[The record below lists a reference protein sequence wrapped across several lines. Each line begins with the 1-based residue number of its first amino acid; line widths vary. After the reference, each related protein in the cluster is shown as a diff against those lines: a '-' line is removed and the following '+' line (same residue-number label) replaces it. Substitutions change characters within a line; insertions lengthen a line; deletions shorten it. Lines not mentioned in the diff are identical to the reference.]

1 MARGR
6 RHKGRGMPA
15 SILEFL
21 EDRDD
26 LSTFVRLLNR
36 SRLRERLEE
45 DTEYT
50 VFAPKNVAFEQMDD
64 ATYDQLL
71 DPEQRDR
78 LRRILR
84 HHLVARHLE
93 SSQFKER
100 DVETLGG
107 WEAPLTTDQGQWWV
121 AGARITRPDFECRD
135 GVIHFVDGVFTHEM

>member
-1 MARGR
+1 
-6 RHKGRGMPA
+6 MPA
-15 SILEFL
+15 SILELL

-50 VFAPKNVAFEQMDD
+50 VFAPKNVAFEKLDD

-71 DPEQRDR
+71 DPEHRDR
-78 LRRILR
+78 LRRIMR
-84 HHLVARHLE
+84 RHLVARHLE
-93 SSQFKER
+93 SAQFKDR

-107 WEAPLTTDQGQWWV
+107 WEASLTSDQGQWWF
-121 AGARITRPDFECRD
+121 AGARLTRPDFTCRD
-135 GVIHFVDGVFTHEM
+135 GVIHVVDGVFTDGM